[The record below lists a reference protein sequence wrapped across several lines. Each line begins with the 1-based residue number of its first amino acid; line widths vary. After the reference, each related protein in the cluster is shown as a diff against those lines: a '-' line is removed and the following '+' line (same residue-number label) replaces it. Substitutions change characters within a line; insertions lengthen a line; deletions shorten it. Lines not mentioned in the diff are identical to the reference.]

1 MPSLD
6 AMIAVAF
13 AGLALS
19 VTPGPSMLYIL
30 SRTVGQSRAAG
41 LASAFGLCLGGI
53 VLAVATALG
62 LAAVFETS
70 AWMVVALRYVG
81 SAYLVWL
88 GVDLIRSAKSEAQKS
103 FDIERVQQKSLS
115 SIVWQ
120 GVIVEVL
127 NPKTVLFFA
136 LFLPPF
142 LVASDVSPVESNVT
156 MQLLVLGA
164 LVPLT
169 AIPCDLMV
177 AYMGGTMTQ
186 AINRKRVMRERMTW
200 AGGLILIV
208 IAINLHLQVL

>member
-1 MPSLD
+1 
-6 AMIAVAF
+6 
-13 AGLALS
+13 
-19 VTPGPSMLYIL
+19 
-30 SRTVGQSRAAG
+30 
-41 LASAFGLCLGGI
+41 
-53 VLAVATALG
+53 
-62 LAAVFETS
+62 
-70 AWMVVALRYVG
+70 
-81 SAYLVWL
+81 
-88 GVDLIRSAKSEAQKS
+88 
-103 FDIERVQQKSLS
+103 VQQKSLS

-208 IAINLHLQVL
+208 IAINLHLQVACAIMASVTDWRRCITQEKIKLAIKASAQRL

>member
-30 SRTVGQSRAAG
+30 SRTVGQNRAAG

-70 AWMVVALRYVG
+70 AWIVVALRYVG

-103 FDIERVQQKSLS
+103 LDIERVQQKSLS

-142 LVASDVSPVESNVT
+142 LVASDVSAVESNVT
-156 MQLLVLGA
+156 MQLLVLCA

-169 AIPCDLMV
+169 AIPCDLIV